1 MSNENDKLK
10 EQVLDMLW
18 KRREME
24 LKKEEE
30 KNLSKE
36 KDN

>member
-1 MSNENDKLK
+1 MSNENEKLK

-18 KRREME
+18 KRREKE
-24 LKKEEE
+24 LKEEAE
-30 KNLSKE
+30 RNLSKE